1 MQPALKASLS
11 GIAYLAGLTVFLW
24 LGTCTKANC
33 SCRDQ
38 LPHSGLGSC
47 SAKLTYHTGMFVT
60 EAFHILDGDALVY
73 QC

>member
-11 GIAYLAGLTVFLW
+11 GIAYLASMTVLLW

-38 LPHSGLGSC
+38 LPHSGFGSC
-47 SAKLTYHTGMFVT
+47 SAKLTYHTGMFVSG
-60 EAFHILDGDALVY
+60 ALNNFDGDALVY